1 MHPTTGQEL
10 QFQPHSFAMLF
21 ANVRR
26 NLFFGNAGS
35 LNSVANDGTCDHNF
49 LVTLLGK
56 ASQVKSSCLFL
67 HPGGFLSSTFHS
79 FLVSVFLI
87 FLFSTSLICGLS
99 CCSGLFTISLSLNA
113 ENHLAV
119 FEMPAAAAYL
129 CVSSF
134 IFYLTVVNSMG
145 SKAIKH
151 SGTTSNTA
159 LLVKCFWHDPL
170 PNCCVKWNRTP
181 PTGISDL
188 SQLHALIIRL
198 TYSVLS
204 FASTNMKFKEAI
216 FPEVVSCANAV
227 PLGL

>member
-10 QFQPHSFAMLF
+10 QFQPHRFAMLF

-26 NLFFGNAGS
+26 NCFLET
-35 LNSVANDGTCDHNF
+35 LDRWTLANDGTCDHHF
-49 LVTLLGK
+49 LATLLGK
-56 ASQVKSSCLFL
+56 ASQVNSSWLFL
-67 HPGGFLSSTFHS
+67 HPGGFLSSTFHY
-79 FLVSVFLI
+79 FWSVFLI
-87 FLFSTSLICGLS
+87 CLFSTSLICGLS
-99 CCSGLFTISLSLNA
+99 CCFGLFTISLSLNA

-134 IFYLTVVNSMG
+134 IFYLTAVNSMG

-159 LLVKCFWHDPL
+159 LLMKCFWHDPL
-170 PNCCVKWNRTP
+170 PNCRVKWNRTL

-188 SQLHALIIRL
+188 TTTRFNNSPHILGFVICFHK
-198 TYSVLS
+198 Y
-204 FASTNMKFKEAI
+204 
-216 FPEVVSCANAV
+216 EV
-227 PLGL
+227 